1 MTAALAR
8 TAPTPAPQYPP
19 AEPNETARPRLRVV
33 VRPAP
38 RREPPFDDELVDG
51 PVVSAWDRRLPFTA
65 PTTAGG
71 ALPAPRR
78 RDALPQPG
86 AWGRRL
92 LVGLIECAAGRRPL
106 QQLAPLLSF
115 SVGRGLAA
123 EFERAARHGNRHWLR
138 TATVRTVRASEPVDG
153 IAELCATVDTGQ
165 RVRAIALR
173 VERQQ
178 GRWRCTRLQ
187 LG

>member
-1 MTAALAR
+1 MTAALSR
-8 TAPTPAPQYPP
+8 TAPTGSPEHVGAPGPTPSRPP
-19 AEPNETARPRLRVV
+19 LRVV

-38 RREPPFDDELVDG
+38 RREPPFDDELADA
-51 PVVSAWDRRLPFTA
+51 PVISAWDRRLPFTA
-65 PTTAGG
+65 PLAPRGP
-71 ALPAPRR
+71 LPAPVR

-92 LVGLIECAAGRRPL
+92 LVALIECAAGRRQL
-106 QQLAPLLSF
+106 QQLGSLVSF

-123 EFERAARHGNRHWLR
+123 EFERAAQHGTRHWLR
-138 TATVRTVRASEPVDG
+138 AATVRTVRASEPADG
-153 IAELCATVDTGQ
+153 VAELCATVATGE

-173 VERQQ
+173 AERQQ